1 MYSAAVNSLDATL
14 SGAVVSQLTTWESG
28 SCPKWRR
35 VAANIQSEVA
45 LSISDFAALLGDF
58 AAEMTTDPAN
68 PETAWVTACRKH
80 HFKGSLVPQPLPH
93 SLGRAA
99 PIGGYAK
106 IISGSPTVSL
116 TPDQCE
122 ALLRKI
128 ILAGGTPNAREARL
142 MRQARLGRYVI
153 WAAFDGTDSSE
164 NPFNRIPKT
173 TEAVRTALGLGECS
187 ETETLVLVCYRST
200 GVSGFIELFRP
211 TIGEAGSYC
220 WYCPNPDSSAPHGL
234 TEPLSPNP
242 TGLCPMPEVVHR
254 EINGDTL
261 TFPLYL
267 AV

>member
-1 MYSAAVNSLDATL
+1 MYSSAVNSLDATL
-14 SGAVVSQLTTWESG
+14 RGVVVSQLTTWESG

-35 VAANIQSEVA
+35 VTANIKSEVA

-68 PETAWVTACRKH
+68 PETGWVTACRKH

-116 TPDQCE
+116 TPDECE

-128 ILAGGTPNAREARL
+128 ILAGGTPNAREARIL
-142 MRQARLGRYVI
+142 RQARLGRYVI

-164 NPFNRIPKT
+164 SPFNRIPKT

-200 GVSGFIELFRP
+200 AVSGSIELFRP
-211 TIGEAGSYC
+211 TIGEAGNYC

-234 TEPLSPNP
+234 TEPLPPNP
-242 TGLCPMPEVVHR
+242 MDLSPMPEVVHR